1 MPKRSETKVKKG
13 TQKQEQTAFEKLR
26 KDLIWSPSP
35 TLSSPNG
42 RALCAL
48 RIQEPRI
55 QRVELS

>member
-1 MPKRSETKVKKG
+1 MPKRSETKVKWNSKAKNRLHF
-13 TQKQEQTAFEKLR
+13 QKLR

-42 RALCAL
+42 RALYAL

-55 QRVELS
+55 QRVD